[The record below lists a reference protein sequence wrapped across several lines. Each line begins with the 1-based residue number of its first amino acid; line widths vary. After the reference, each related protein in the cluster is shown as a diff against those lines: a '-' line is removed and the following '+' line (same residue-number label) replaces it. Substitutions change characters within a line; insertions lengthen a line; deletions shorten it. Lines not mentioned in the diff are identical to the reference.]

1 MAQMLLIPDPKP
13 LDERL
18 GQAFFRN
25 APKRPGV
32 YLMLDAQE
40 KILYV
45 GKAKNLRQRLR
56 NYRTA
61 NPDRM
66 PRRHLRMVRQVT
78 RIEFQECPDETT
90 ALAKEAELLRAL
102 KPKFNRAGVW
112 PAKPRFLLWRRKGS
126 TLALTVAETPST
138 DWQSFGP
145 FGRSVIY
152 FRAAVM
158 RLLWYALNPVTGSR
172 TMPEGWLHGRMGAIA
187 AVTSA
192 KEHETVEKV
201 LDNLFAGDAAGFAT
215 WINERTKS
223 LVGSLDEKMLETDL
237 ESVIEFMQIK
247 ARRIIPFTSP
257 FPDASD
263 KPKLLE
269 DLLVFLN
276 EP

>member
-1 MAQMLLIPDPKP
+1 MAQLLLIPDPKP

-18 GQAFFRN
+18 GQAFFRD

-78 RIEFQECPDETT
+78 RIEFQECPDDTT
-90 ALAKEAELLRAL
+90 ALAREAELLRAL

-112 PAKPRFLLWRRKGS
+112 PAKARFLLWRRQGS
-126 TLALTVAETPST
+126 TLALTVAETPSS
-138 DWQSFGP
+138 DWRSFGP
-145 FGRSVIY
+145 FGSGVIY
-152 FRAAVM
+152 FRAAIV
-158 RLLWYALNPVTGSR
+158 RLLWYALNPVTGSG

-187 AVTSA
+187 TVTSA

-201 LDNLFAGDAAGFAT
+201 LDDLFAGDAGSFAI
-215 WINERTKS
+215 WVNERTKS
-223 LVGSLDEKMLETDL
+223 FVGSLDAKMLETDL

-247 ARRIIPFTSP
+247 TRRIIPITASSQ
-257 FPDASD
+257 DASD

-269 DLLVFLN
+269 DLLVFMN

>member
-1 MAQMLLIPDPKP
+1 MLLIPDPKP
-13 LDERL
+13 LEERF
-18 GQAFFRN
+18 GQEFFRN
-25 APKRPGV
+25 APKCSGV
-32 YLMLDAQE
+32 YLMLDVQE
-40 KILYV
+40 TILYV

-90 ALAKEAELLRAL
+90 ALAREAELLRAL

-112 PAKPRFLLWRRKGS
+112 PAKPRFLLWRRQGTS
-126 TLALTVAETPST
+126 FALMVAEKPSA

-145 FGRSVIY
+145 FGNGVIY
-152 FRAAVM
+152 FHAAIV

-172 TMPEGWLHGRMGAIA
+172 MMPEGWLHGRMGAIA
-187 AVTSA
+187 TVTSTQ
-192 KEHETVEKV
+192 EHETVEKV
-201 LDNLFAGDAAGFAT
+201 LNNLFGGDAGGFAT

-223 LVGSLDEKMLETDL
+223 LVGSLDAKMVETDL

-247 ARRIIPFTSP
+247 ARRIIPITASSQ
-257 FPDASD
+257 DASD
-263 KPKLLE
+263 KSKLFE
-269 DLLVFLN
+269 DLLLFVN